1 MIPKLNGLILSGGL
15 STRMG
20 SEKRLLAYHE
30 KPQEQ
35 YLYDL
40 LKPFCEEVFVSI
52 NASQICHLPAIE
64 DCFDDMKSPLVGIIS
79 AMKAFPNNAWLVIA
93 CDMPFINEDLIAQ
106 LISRRNPQMKATGFE
121 NKAIEQDKKKVFT
134 KWVEQENSQQ
144 SISIEPLITIYEP
157 AMFSHFMNAY
167 ETKRKSVLRVL
178 QQVEVE
184 KIQVSDVTLLQN
196 INTFDEYQQVKQHVI
211 TPRH

>member
-20 SEKRLLAYHE
+20 SEKRLLTYHE
-30 KPQEQ
+30 KTQEA
-35 YLYDL
+35 YLYEV

-52 NASQICHLPAIE
+52 NAKQSSLLPTIA
-64 DCFDDMKSPLVGIIS
+64 DCYDDMKSPLVGLLS

-93 CDMPFINEDLIAQ
+93 CDMPFINEDLIGQ
-106 LISRRNPQMKATGFE
+106 LISRRNPQMKATAFE

-134 KWVEQENSQQ
+134 RWSEDENTQQ
-144 SISIEPLITIYEP
+144 PTSVEPLITIYEP
-157 AMFSHFMNAY
+157 AMVSHFVNAY
-167 ETKRKSVLRVL
+167 EAKRKSVLRVL

-184 KIQVSDVTLLQN
+184 IVQVSDAALLQN
-196 INTFDEYQQVKQHVI
+196 INTFDEYQQAKQYVI
-211 TPRH
+211 TSRH

>member
-1 MIPKLNGLILSGGL
+1 M
-15 STRMG
+15 
-20 SEKRLLAYHE
+20 Y
-30 KPQEQ
+30 
-35 YLYDL
+35 YLYH
-40 LKPFCEEVFVSI
+40 LKTIGPDFFLNLDKNNWS
-52 NASQICHLPAIE
+52 
-64 DCFDDMKSPLVGIIS
+64 GIFTDY
-79 AMKAFPNNAWLVIA
+79 KFFRP
-93 CDMPFINEDLIAQ
+93 DTE
-106 LISRRNPQMKATGFE
+106 TGFE

-144 SISIEPLITIYEP
+144 SISVEPLITIYEP

-178 QQVEVE
+178 QQVEIEIV
-184 KIQVSDVTLLQN
+184 QAFDPTLLQN